1 MKFFIMQMMQ
11 QYHRDQEVKKNFD
24 TEMLTKKADLQVFS
38 EVQVMNIIRTIV
50 GKLELLKNRKIKRG
64 KK

>member
-11 QYHRDQEVKKNFD
+11 QYHRDQEVKKKNNFD

-38 EVQVMNIIRTIV
+38 EVQIIYNSQYCMITIH
-50 GKLELLKNRKIKRG
+50 LK
-64 KK
+64 

>member
-11 QYHRDQEVKKNFD
+11 QYHRDQEVKKKNFD

-64 KK
+64 K